1 MFYSVYTFL
10 HSRLPAF
17 FNTNKARSFTTQ
29 AIPWYRVLYELR
41 CNLMVRVAA
50 AFSLIVEKK
59 VVGNYQTPNKL
70 IRVIE

>member
-1 MFYSVYTFL
+1 
-10 HSRLPAF
+10 
-17 FNTNKARSFTTQ
+17 
-29 AIPWYRVLYELR
+29 
-41 CNLMVRVAA
+41 MVRVAA